1 MLAALI
7 TLSPLLAGMDRRATL
22 RLCSASDRRI
32 TGLGGIAWEPAATT
46 APALGMQFWNG
57 DFDQANSAGR
67 AQFDINIEQ
76 VRKRFPEVL
85 DAVWPGA
92 QVEIMLGRVG
102 DAWPWTTH
110 FVGRVTAYNSNA
122 YPALSITAE
131 VDLEPFN
138 VDVLNKTYAGTSDAE
153 GGPDIKGRVK
163 PLALGRPLNVEPVL
177 INAVD
182 SVYQFSAYGPI
193 EAVTTLYERASA
205 FPAASGNYASY
216 AALVAADI
224 DPGHWAT
231 CLAEGLIRLGAPA
244 YGVITG
250 DIRGHAIG
258 GVAPRGAGALV
269 AVIADIAGVSSGLLG
284 KTTLAALDA
293 EGATNSDIMIVDQ
306 VKFVDAAR
314 RLILPC
320 NWQVVVSNL
329 GVLMAMKPSFNFED
343 LVPIHAQ
350 GRSTPLVVGEVAES
364 AVSVPYSKST
374 MAYARCW
381 RVHSLD
387 EIASAAPLVD
397 RGTYDASVVYR
408 EGNIVSMPGGS
419 RWLFIATTP
428 QAGVTP
434 GTNFAVW
441 ALLQSGATYADGT
454 PIDDLQPDEG
464 GAQIT
469 RNIALSES
477 TVLVTVDAAG
487 APIGGQLPR
496 TVQATFSEANYDVT
510 LATSWAIFPAPGITA
525 SIDDTPGSMTRGRVT
540 ITGMTAAGS
549 ITVTATRGNVVA
561 TASIAVVA
569 KGVLSDLNQADT
581 GNLTDNAATV
591 IASFFKSFTTTVGA
605 AGTWMPVDD
614 GSDAATVTVA
624 TGSKNVQQIFI
635 DAYMGVRRAGS
646 SNDIIEYRV
655 RRDDGVILPQVWDVE
670 ATNDKAIMAF
680 AFLDANPSENVTH
693 TYALQMKSDDA
704 STPIYEVFLKALLG
718 KTG

>member
-1 MLAALI
+1 VSGDTADGFVRRPGALIGRIAAL
-7 TLSPLLAGMDRRATL
+7 AGGTVD
-22 RLCSASDRRI
+22 
-32 TGLGGIAWEPAATT
+32 P
-46 APALGMQFWNG
+46 
-57 DFDQANSAGR
+57 
-67 AQFDINIEQ
+67 
-76 VRKRFPEVL
+76 
-85 DAVWPGA
+85 
-92 QVEIMLGRVG
+92 
-102 DAWPWTTH
+102 
-110 FVGRVTAYNSNA
+110 SN
-122 YPALSITAE
+122 
-131 VDLEPFN
+131 
-138 VDVLNKTYAGTSDAE
+138 
-153 GGPDIKGRVK
+153 
-163 PLALGRPLNVEPVL
+163 
-177 INAVD
+177 
-182 SVYQFSAYGPI
+182 
-193 EAVTTLYERASA
+193 
-205 FPAASGNYASY
+205 
-216 AALVAADI
+216 
-224 DPGHWAT
+224 
-231 CLAEGLIRLGAPA
+231 
-244 YGVITG
+244 
-250 DIRGHAIG
+250 
-258 GVAPRGAGALV
+258 
-269 AVIADIAGVSSGLLG
+269 
-284 KTTLAALDA
+284 LAALDA
-293 EGATNSDIMIVDQ
+293 ARPWNLAYLLTAQTTAREAIQQIADSVCAVAGVGLTGKLFVAPLGFTSASLTLDADGRAEPPVADVSCEVIAEPYWRLATNAEISWVVHDPADVATGY
-306 VKFVDAAR
+306 VYRGEWKAERVY
-314 RLILPC
+314 RLD
-320 NWQVVVSNL
+320 
-329 GVLMAMKPSFNFED
+329 D
-343 LVPIHAQ
+343 LVETDGVKAWVYIADVP
-350 GRSTPLVVGEVAES
+350 S
-364 AVSVPYSKST
+364 A
-374 MAYARCW
+374 
-381 RVHSLD
+381 
-387 EIASAAPLVD
+387 
-397 RGTYDASVVYR
+397 GTV
-408 EGNIVSMPGGS
+408 
-419 RWLFIATTP
+419 
-428 QAGVTP
+428 P
-434 GTNFAVW
+434 GTDGAVW
-441 ALLQSGATYADGT
+441 RQERAGTYADGT
-454 PIDDLQPDEG
+454 SIDDLQPDEG